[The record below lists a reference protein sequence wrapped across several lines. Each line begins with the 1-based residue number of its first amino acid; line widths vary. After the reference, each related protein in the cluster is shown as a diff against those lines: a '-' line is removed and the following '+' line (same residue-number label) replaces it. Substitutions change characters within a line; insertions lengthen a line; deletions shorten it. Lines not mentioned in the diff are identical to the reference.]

1 MKIKRI
7 GAFLALAP
15 ALLTATAFA
24 DYSNQRSDGTQP
36 STQTQI
42 QTQRPPPQYQGNYG
56 PPPVYSAYPGYGG
69 YGGYGGYLPPGPV
82 NPGQD
87 EADRIYEEN
96 QHPPR

>member
-7 GAFLALAP
+7 GAFLAV
-15 ALLTATAFA
+15 ATSLFSVAAFA
-24 DYSNQRSDGTQP
+24 DYSNQRSDESHQ

-42 QTQRPPPQYQGNYG
+42 QTQRPPPQYQGSYG
-56 PPPVYSAYPGYGG
+56 PPPVYSPYPG

-82 NPGQD
+82 NPGED